1 MKSSPWVS
9 ALIAAALAILS
20 TSVAADDAELPA
32 SLEDLMQKEVT
43 SVSKKPQK
51 LAHVAAAVQV
61 IHAEDILQ
69 SGANTL
75 AGVLRLVPGV
85 DATPFSGN
93 RWSVSVRGFAELFA
107 DKLLVLVDGRNA
119 FNTAFSGVS
128 WQDLQFPL
136 DDIERIEVIRGPA
149 AAIWGSN
156 GMNGVINII
165 TKSAASTQ
173 GGQLV
178 LSAGAL
184 QGSYGKVR
192 WGGKNTDGSVFYRL
206 YGSAQSAP
214 AGLAP
219 AGIGGSGQ
227 DTSGHEAAG
236 LRIDGYV
243 GGGLRWDISADL
255 VQNRAD
261 TLAYQYKA
269 SGSSLEAMTER
280 HQSTAL
286 RLRVEQN
293 LADAGNLQFQAAY
306 ASTTL
311 DIPYAMRDL
320 RDALDLDFQHRLTV
334 SQMQEL
340 VWGVNYRVSRDTI
353 EPGAMMSMNLPSRQM
368 NYIGIFAQ
376 DEVIFSDALRMTL
389 GLRLDHNPIS
399 GWDSQP
405 TARLSWSLTP
415 GHMLWGAVSQAAR
428 APSRADSGFNRNLA
442 FIGGDLASFKPDTLV
457 VLRGN
462 EEQQSEKLRAY
473 EVGLRSQW
481 LGTVSTDLVLFSHRY
496 SDLLRS
502 PGQTTVAPGFP
513 LTVVNVDVR
522 NGGAMTIH
530 GVELAAD
537 WRMASD
543 WRAQLAQTWNN
554 VVNLSAIDPAGTVP
568 DSITSLRLSWSP
580 DPSLTLHAWLRHTA
594 ARAGVPSHQQL
605 QRQAFSSLDV
615 YAAWRVRPG
624 LELSL
629 SGQNLNSGH
638 CDVFAGL
645 ALVASN
651 ADAVPTCQARS
662 VSAQLRMDF

>member
-184 QGSYGKVR
+184 QGSDGKVR

-269 SGSSLEAMTER
+269 
-280 HQSTAL
+280 
-286 RLRVEQN
+286 
-293 LADAGNLQFQAAY
+293 
-306 ASTTL
+306 
-311 DIPYAMRDL
+311 RD
-320 RDALDLDFQHRLTV
+320 RK
-334 SQMQEL
+334 S
-340 VWGVNYRVSRDTI
+340 
-353 EPGAMMSMNLPSRQM
+353 
-368 NYIGIFAQ
+368 
-376 DEVIFSDALRMTL
+376 
-389 GLRLDHNPIS
+389 
-399 GWDSQP
+399 
-405 TARLSWSLTP
+405 
-415 GHMLWGAVSQAAR
+415 
-428 APSRADSGFNRNLA
+428 
-442 FIGGDLASFKPDTLV
+442 V
-457 VLRGN
+457 V
-462 EEQQSEKLRAY
+462 
-473 EVGLRSQW
+473 
-481 LGTVSTDLVLFSHRY
+481 
-496 SDLLRS
+496 
-502 PGQTTVAPGFP
+502 
-513 LTVVNVDVR
+513 
-522 NGGAMTIH
+522 
-530 GVELAAD
+530 
-537 WRMASD
+537 
-543 WRAQLAQTWNN
+543 
-554 VVNLSAIDPAGTVP
+554 
-568 DSITSLRLSWSP
+568 
-580 DPSLTLHAWLRHTA
+580 
-594 ARAGVPSHQQL
+594 
-605 QRQAFSSLDV
+605 
-615 YAAWRVRPG
+615 
-624 LELSL
+624 
-629 SGQNLNSGH
+629 
-638 CDVFAGL
+638 
-645 ALVASN
+645 
-651 ADAVPTCQARS
+651 
-662 VSAQLRMDF
+662 